1 MENQKNKENQQ
12 RFELKPAPIYR
23 NYREQKAHSPFK
35 SKFLAAD
42 G

>member
-12 RFELKPAPIYR
+12 RFEMKPAPI
-23 NYREQKAHSPFK
+23 YREQKAHSPFK
-35 SKFLAAD
+35 SKFSAAE